1 MVERR
6 GPGSVKS
13 PGAVVTDREDAP
25 SRRAVG
31 REKIQSPHSFS
42 DVDKKILKLLLEPT
56 GKVSSRVLEQKLG
69 IPRSTIQRR
78 RDYLEKNYLS
88 LTYSLKLESLGFR
101 RVDLLIYTGGGATLP
116 IAHELL
122 KRDEVVSVGRAIGE
136 HTIDLRV
143 VVIKDNSELLGLLE
157 LVKAMPNVRDVI
169 WSEIVE
175 VVGSKKSIPP
185 GIIEKM

>member
-6 GPGSVKS
+6 KL
-13 PGAVVTDREDAP
+13 
-25 SRRAVG
+25 
-31 REKIQSPHSFS
+31 SPHSFS
-42 DVDKKILKLLLEPT
+42 DIDKKILKLLLQPK
-56 GKVSSRVLEQKLG
+56 GKVTTHDLEERLG

-78 RDYLEKNYLS
+78 RRYLEKNFLN
-88 LTYSLKLESLGFR
+88 LTYSLNLENLGFR
-101 RVDLLIYTGGGATLP
+101 RVDLLIYTGGGMTMP

-122 KRDEVVSVGRAIGE
+122 KRDEVVNVGRSIGE
-136 HTIDLRV
+136 HTIDLRAE
-143 VVIKDNSELLGLLE
+143 VIIRDNSELLGLLE

-185 GIIEKM
+185 GIIEQM